1 MRGPRL
7 VTGGALPPP
16 GGGLCLCQTASQP
29 GGGMDLTAAYDKGTL
44 SISTSKLTLGRVE
57 LRMDQGDMHETLGD
71 MPRHWGPS
79 MA

>member
-1 MRGPRL
+1 
-7 VTGGALPPP
+7 
-16 GGGLCLCQTASQP
+16 
-29 GGGMDLTAAYDKGTL
+29 MDLTAAYDKGTL